1 MGEWF
6 REQRST
12 PESIARREQEE
23 KDRDARRDQERKDR
37 EARGPTATDNL
48 RTAVE
53 ANTKVVLGAEQFE
66 AMQNDRSLGR
76 LISEIGGSDYR
87 DAVGGGGR
95 GDWGRGRGGDQG
107 RGRGGR

>member
-1 MGEWF
+1 M
-6 REQRST
+6 
-12 PESIARREQEE
+12 
-23 KDRDARRDQERKDR
+23 
-37 EARGPTATDNL
+37 
-48 RTAVE
+48 E

-76 LISEIGGSDYR
+76 LISEIGGNDYR

-95 GDWGRGRGGDQG
+95 EDWRSRFGGGRGGDQG